1 MRIND
6 PWRWNL
12 AAACDFELDELK
24 PDRIDRHLNPVEY
37 NIACSFAEFI
47 KHFYTVNDNFLCA
60 KLIDNSM
67 FLRSAPGR
75 RQQERGCIDRN
86 LLGPEFYDGNKERL
100 QRLNM
105 NVLIQNGAVVSYQGL
120 RASSGLNF
128 CQAAY
133 FRLVTAG
140 NFAIKK
146 YSRTENN
153 NGTSE
158 SIGTFLNS
166 IKKGSKR
173 FRKIVE
179 KRLGGKK
186 MENMRVVL
194 TFLG

>member
-1 MRIND
+1 
-6 PWRWNL
+6 
-12 AAACDFELDELK
+12 
-24 PDRIDRHLNPVEY
+24 
-37 NIACSFAEFI
+37 
-47 KHFYTVNDNFLCA
+47 
-60 KLIDNSM
+60 M
-67 FLRSAPGR
+67 FLRAAPGR

-86 LLGPEFYDGNKERL
+86 LLGPEFYDENKERL

-128 CQAAY
+128 SQAAY
-133 FRLVTAG
+133 FWLVTAG

-158 SIGTFLNS
+158 SISTFLNS

-194 TFLG
+194 TFFGLIECEVPDPYVLQKIYGI